1 MKPLDIDRNSVVL
14 QDLCDIKQDF
24 NNLLTKRD
32 SLTYIKCSNVNININ
47 TCINKLI
54 IKNCFDMEIK
64 VNKIISGI
72 EIINSNNVKII
83 TTKNKPIYYLLID
96 DCNNI
101 NFIIN
106 KKNFKSTEIDI
117 IDSNYITFYSYENKK
132 LFQI

>member
-1 MKPLDIDRNSVVL
+1 
-14 QDLCDIKQDF
+14 
-24 NNLLTKRD
+24 
-32 SLTYIKCSNVNININ
+32 
-47 TCINKLI
+47 
-54 IKNCFDMEIK
+54 MEIK
-64 VNKIISGI
+64 VSKIISGI

-83 TTKNKPIYYLLID
+83 ITKNKPIYYLLID

-117 IDSNYITFYSYENKK
+117 IDSNHITFYSYENKK